1 MKKLIS
7 IISIGMIIFCL
18 GCNHLSSSEAKSN
31 EDNADS
37 IEISNLLREVYK
49 WYIPN
54 ESQIYFDVIVKDS
67 FQVGIDTLKL
77 QNAIIILEGSNY
89 FSSDFI
95 KNYERIGMAV
105 DNKLKNG
112 KYYNEINFS
121 FQDADIWTSSQEDES
136 NLWKILKIKDL
147 QINKVEASLKWYRE
161 DNKEFGYL
169 VKMKKENGKWRI
181 SYLEGLDYK
190 NIVE

>member
-7 IISIGMIIFCL
+7 IVSISMIISCL

-37 IEISNLLREVYK
+37 TEISNLLREVYK
-49 WYIPN
+49 WYVPN

-77 QNAIIILEGSNY
+77 QNAIIMLESSKY

-95 KNYERIGMAV
+95 KNYKRIGMAV

-121 FQDADIWTSSQEDES
+121 FQDADMWTFSQEDES
-136 NLWKILKIKDL
+136 DLWKILKINDL
-147 QINKVEASLKWYRE
+147 HINRYEAYLKWYRE
-161 DNKEFGYL
+161 DNKDLGYL

>member
-1 MKKLIS
+1 MKNLIS
-7 IISIGMIIFCL
+7 IISISMIFICL
-18 GCNHLSSSEAKSN
+18 GCNHLSNSESKSN
-31 EDNADS
+31 KDNLDS
-37 IEISNLLREVYK
+37 TEISNLIRDVYK

-54 ESQIYFDVIVKDS
+54 ESQIYFEVIVKDS

-77 QNAIIILEGSNY
+77 KKAIINLKGSKY

-105 DNKLKNG
+105 DYKLKKG
-112 KYYNEINFS
+112 KYYNEINFT

-147 QINKVEASLKWYRE
+147 QINRDQASLKWYRE
-161 DNKEFGYL
+161 DNKDFGYL
-169 VKMKKENGKWRI
+169 VKMKKEDGIWRI

>member
-1 MKKLIS
+1 MKYLISLIS
-7 IISIGMIIFCL
+7 IGIILICL
-18 GCNHLSSSEAKSN
+18 GCTHLSNNESISN
-31 EDNADS
+31 NENLDS
-37 IEISNLLREVYK
+37 IEISNLVRDVYK

-67 FQVGIDTLKL
+67 FQVGIDTIKL
-77 QNAIIILEGSNY
+77 RNAIIKLEGSNY
-89 FSSDFI
+89 FCSDFI

-105 DNKLKNG
+105 DNRLKDG

-147 QINKVEASLKWYRE
+147 HIYGDEASLKWYKE
-161 DNKEFGYL
+161 DNKDFGYL
-169 VKMKKENGKWRI
+169 VKMKKENDTWRI